1 MKKPVPN
8 SSATSVS
15 IRLWRSERFRQPI
28 LVRPMPQA
36 KRCFW
41 EAHSAGLPS
50 TRGLPNSLAFD
61 AHATRSP
68 ARSNRSRRCALPC
81 PFSRLANCALTHEII

>member
-28 LVRPMPQA
+28 LVRPDASGQTL
-36 KRCFW
+36 FLG
-41 EAHSAGLPS
+41 SAQRL
-50 TRGLPNSLAFD
+50 LAQYSWTSELAGVRRPRD
-61 AHATRSP
+61 TV
-68 ARSNRSRRCALPC
+68 ARSVQPVAALRASLPIQPVSKLC
-81 PFSRLANCALTHEII
+81 SNT